1 MLLAA
6 LEKIVQGFEKLMKE
20 ENIKIFKNAEI
31 KRILTKDEQA
41 IGVKFKNKVVYANKI
56 VMNTDPAYT
65 YKYLIKSKNNKK
77 WHQKRSIQMDYL
89 MGLFVIYFGTKKS
102 IQKLLIIPYGWE
114 RDTKVY

>member
-1 MLLAA
+1 
-6 LEKIVQGFEKLMKE
+6 MKE

-77 WHQKRSIQMDYL
+77 WHQKRVDTMDYS
-89 MGLFVIYFGTKKS
+89 MGLLLS
-102 IQKLLIIPYGWE
+102 ILEQVLFIKILHTIQYGWE
-114 RDTKVY
+114 RDIKAY